1 LLQHWSFYS
10 WPDRRFYD
18 AVVTLETSF
27 QLVFAAAIVLAAAAL
42 VAAALERT
50 RPRTLLVVVVVVGVA
65 TTAAWVGFAF
75 APSREMAITAAGT
88 SACLLASLGALALRR
103 GLIRSRAV
111 DRDIQRLR
119 AELNEIV
126 GRELRQR
133 GAELEHAL
141 ARARADSLSS
151 FGDAER
157 RLSEERRRT
166 MIESEQ
172 RARATLSDA
181 LAGVQHK
188 VEQRLAGWTADL
200 QRAEQRLTAELVQL
214 ERQQRELILQA
225 EAKIAGEAERLRT
238 TDEEQRAG
246 IARLREEL
254 TKAAHE
260 AAAAADVELEGH
272 AADRRRALHEIDERL
287 RVRERDLS
295 QRIDREQTDAERR
308 IKTTFADVERRQVEQ
323 LERVLERAASRFSD
337 AASQQFEQAIKSA
350 REEAARRLSRELD
363 RSVQAF
369 AREGEA
375 LLAERLSQ
383 VGDAGEVRLEKKLA
397 KVAQALERQRQ
408 EFVATSER
416 RLADLE
422 ADFRGRLTA
431 FAAEEDAERAA
442 LEARLHELARRIHQT
457 LAQAEE
463 RVESLARR

>member
-1 LLQHWSFYS
+1 M
-10 WPDRRFYD
+10 R
-18 AVVTLETSF
+18 VMTLETSF
-27 QLVFAAAIVLAAAAL
+27 QLAFAAAIVVAGAGLAAAAVDRIRARVLAAL
-42 VAAALERT
+42 VIVLAAAT
-50 RPRTLLVVVVVVGVA
+50 VS
-65 TTAAWVGFAF
+65 AWVAFAF
-75 APSREMAITAAGT
+75 RPDRDLAVSAAGIG
-88 SACLLASLGALALRR
+88 ACLLASLGAVALRGGR
-103 GLIRSRAV
+103 MRSRAV
-111 DRDIQRLR
+111 DADIERLR
-119 AELNEIV
+119 AELNTIV

-133 GAELEHAL
+133 GAELEHVL

-151 FGDAER
+151 FVDEDR
-157 RLSEERRRT
+157 RLSEERRHT
-166 MIESEQ
+166 MMESEQ
-172 RARATLSDA
+172 RARAALSDA

-200 QRAEQRLTAELVQL
+200 QRAEQRLSAELAQL
-214 ERQQRELILQA
+214 ERRQRELISQA
-225 EAKIAGEAERLRT
+225 EAKAADEADRLRT
-238 TDEEQRAG
+238 TDEQQRVG
-246 IARLREEL
+246 IARLRDEL
-254 TKAAHE
+254 SKAAHE

-287 RVRERDLS
+287 RVRERDLA

-308 IKTTFADVERRQVEQ
+308 IKTTFADIERRQVEQ

-363 RSVQAF
+363 RSVQMF
-369 AREGEA
+369 ARQGEA

-397 KVAQALERQRQ
+397 KVAEALERQRE